1 MIARFSLHAPAGP
14 ARVRAHSAFTILE
27 MMVAGTVLAIITS
40 FLLSSLTIQKRN
52 YTVNDQIVEIQQGA
66 RIIGD
71 VLERDLRHAG
81 FMTPP
86 GAGFCLIDRTAAPDT
101 LLLSDE
107 AAVQTAGETSS
118 ELAARVTGG
127 TVNVVKGP
135 NFTLSV
141 DDLILEVVNPTPS
154 YDTDGDGANDSDFR
168 LGSGAIVVDAANPER
183 GTACAVVTGIP
194 SATQIELD
202 VLSDPL
208 AAAMPN
214 PAQLTVVPARIYEVN
229 ALNQLV
235 RNGTVVAGD
244 VEDLQVSVFVDLDED
259 GDIDAGE
266 YFGATGNPQLDP
278 SATDLS
284 LAREARAGFVLRTR
298 DADPNYTQGTF
309 QALENRAPVAGADG
323 FRRRAWVSTIMFR
336 NIAPRPS

>member
-1 MIARFSLHAPAGP
+1 MDRSPKRSRAG
-14 ARVRAHSAFTILE
+14 FTIVE

-40 FLLSSLTIQKRN
+40 FLLSSLSIQKRN
-52 YTVNDQIVEIQQGA
+52 YTINDQIVEIQQGA

-81 FMTPP
+81 FMAPP
-86 GAGFCLIDRTAAPDT
+86 SGGFCLVDNTNAPDI

-107 AAVQTAGETSS
+107 GAVQTAGETNAD
-118 ELAARVTGG
+118 LAARVTSGQD
-127 TVNVVKGP
+127 NVP
-135 NFTLSV
+135 DAPATLTLQV

-168 LGSGAIVVDAANPER
+168 VGSGVIVVDRANPER
-183 GTACAVVTGIP
+183 GAACATVRSIP
-194 SATQIELD
+194 AGGNSIQID
-202 VLSDPL
+202 MLSDAL

-214 PAQLTVVPARIYEVN
+214 PADLSLVPARIYQVN
-229 ALNQLV
+229 AQNQLL
-235 RNGTVVAGD
+235 RNGAVVASD
-244 VEDLQVSVFVDLDED
+244 VEDLQIAVFVDLDED
-259 GDIDAGE
+259 GDIDANE
-266 YFGATGNPQLDP
+266 YLGAAGNPLLEPQKFN
-278 SATDLS
+278 LS

-298 DADPNYTQGTF
+298 DPDPNFTQGTF
-309 QALENRAPVAGADG
+309 QTLENRAPVAGADG